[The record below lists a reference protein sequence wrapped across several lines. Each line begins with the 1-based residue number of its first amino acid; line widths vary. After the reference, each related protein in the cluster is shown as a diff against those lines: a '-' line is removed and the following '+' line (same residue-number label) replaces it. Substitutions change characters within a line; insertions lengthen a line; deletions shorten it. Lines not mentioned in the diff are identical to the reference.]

1 MSLCPRLTV
10 ERCGLALV
18 LAAVLWGPAVYSAPG
33 EQAAATP
40 AAPAPA
46 ATSARA
52 LPDKLSDAEYW
63 ALIERL
69 SEPGGN
75 FQSDNLVSNE
85 IYKQTIIPDLVTI
98 TKPGRVYLGVG
109 PEQNFTYIAA
119 LKPRMVFIIDVR
131 RGNLHTH
138 MLYKALFEMS
148 KDRADFVSRLFSKK
162 RPDGLTTKSTAQEI
176 FTALAGVE
184 TSEPLYK
191 ENLAAIQAHLTK
203 AHEFPLSKD
212 DLAGIE
218 YVYYNFYWFGPS
230 ITYSSSSGGSGRG
243 GNSVDYQRLMLA
255 DDGAGANRSFLAT
268 EDNFTFM
275 KTLETKNL
283 LVPVVGD
290 FGGPKAIRAVGTY
303 LKERDAVVSAFY
315 LSNVEQYLQRN
326 GLWYS
331 FCGNFAR
338 LPLDDS
344 STFIY
349 SDGRVGGGRGG
360 GGGLL
365 SWYRSILVDVKAEK
379 CEARFQPPSI
389 K

>member
-1 MSLCPRLTV
+1 MSVRHRLTV
-10 ERCGLALV
+10 ARCGLALV
-18 LAAVLWGPAVYSAPG
+18 LGAASWGPVVY
-33 EQAAATP
+33 
-40 AAPAPA
+40 AAPVMQVAQAPA
-46 ATSARA
+46 LA

-85 IYKQTIIPDLVTI
+85 IYMQTIIPDLVTT

-131 RGNLHTH
+131 RGNLHMH

-148 KDRADFVSRLFSKK
+148 KDRADFVARLFSKK
-162 RPDGLTTKSTAQEI
+162 RPDGLSTTSTAQDI
-176 FTALAGVE
+176 FSALVGVE

-191 ENLAAIQAHLTK
+191 DNLAAVQALLTK
-203 AHEFPLSKD
+203 THGFPLSKD

-218 YVYYNFYWFGPS
+218 YIYSQFFWYGPS
-230 ITYSSSSGGSGRG
+230 ITYSSSTGGGGGRG
-243 GNSVDYQRLMLA
+243 NFVNYQSLMVA
-255 DDGAGANRSFLAT
+255 DDGNAVKRSYLASEENFL
-268 EDNFTFM
+268 FM
-275 KTLETKNL
+275 KNLESKNL

-303 LKERDAVVSAFY
+303 LKEREAVVSAFY
-315 LSNVEQYLQRN
+315 LSNVEQYLERN
-326 GLWYS
+326 GVWMS
-331 FCGNFAR
+331 FCQNFAR
-338 LPLDDS
+338 LPLDES
-344 STFIY
+344 STFIF
-349 SDGRVGGGRGG
+349 SAGPAGGGGRGG

-365 SWYRSILVDVKAEK
+365 SWYRPILADVKVNK
-379 CEARFQPPSI
+379 CDVTPSLPAVR
-389 K
+389 